1 MWKFSF
7 KDNKNKWQSFTDK
20 GNTDANAALNENPR
34 EHIFYIEHDWQNGY
48 SPKWKRTQYKVDVRE
63 KTQENQEPHGNFNKR
78 AIKIEWSEDPWPD
91 FDFDTWVL
99 VGPPQPKE
107 RPSNA
112 ATTATTATTAPAAT
126 TATTGGG
133 GGGGGGG
140 GANTSM
146 MTEASTAPTM
156 SDTSAGPSTHDA
168 LPDPWANANNSQR
181 KYWQNSDANWQG
193 PGGWQTIDDKA
204 SNMAGAYGHWHG
216 GQYGG
221 PAKKDGV
228 RVAASTDEQ
237 PATVA
242 PSQGGAAATQES
254 QAATPPPGLEGQ
266 ASTHKSH
273 ENSPAKW
280 GTWEEVQAKEQA
292 MEQDAIAIVTE
303 TPPKEHDAPFTQKAM
318 PASQA
323 ITDEL
328 IMKAPP
334 PVKVP
339 AQHPKRA
346 PPVCPVPKSLPRGP
360 EQMGSDDSNSS
371 IGGNQQGSDGSTKA
385 VPLLANAHEEKLAI
399 LSEQVAQLTAELD
412 ATKRAANAA
421 FSGEPIPLSPGNY

>member
-1 MWKFSF
+1 
-7 KDNKNKWQSFTDK
+7 
-20 GNTDANAALNENPR
+20 
-34 EHIFYIEHDWQNGY
+34 
-48 SPKWKRTQYKVDVRE
+48 
-63 KTQENQEPHGNFNKR
+63 
-78 AIKIEWSEDPWPD
+78 
-91 FDFDTWVL
+91 
-99 VGPPQPKE
+99 
-107 RPSNA
+107 
-112 ATTATTATTAPAAT
+112 
-126 TATTGGG
+126 
-133 GGGGGGG
+133 
-140 GANTSM
+140 
-146 MTEASTAPTM
+146 M

-334 PVKVP
+334 PQVPSTLKVP

-360 EQMGSDDSNSS
+360 EQMDSDDSNSS

-385 VPLLANAHEEKLAI
+385 APLPAYANEEAIASLNEEVARLTALLDASNKAALSGTPVPL
-399 LSEQVAQLTAELD
+399 
-412 ATKRAANAA
+412 
-421 FSGEPIPLSPGNY
+421 PGNW

>member
-1 MWKFSF
+1 MWKLSF

-20 GNTDANAALNENPR
+20 GNTDANAELNKNPR
-34 EHIFYIEHDWQNGY
+34 EHIFYIEHHWQNGW
-48 SPKWKRTQYKVDVRE
+48 SPKWKTTWYEIDVRE
-63 KTQENQEPHGNFNKR
+63 KTQQNQEPDGKFNKR
-78 AIKIEWSEDPWPD
+78 AIKIEWSEDPWAV

-99 VGPPQPKE
+99 GPAQ
-107 RPSNA
+107 PSNA

-133 GGGGGGG
+133 GGGGG
-140 GANTSM
+140 ANTSM
-146 MTEASTAPTM
+146 VTEASTAPTM

-168 LPDPWANANNSQR
+168 LPDPWAKANNSQR

-193 PGGWQTIDDKA
+193 SQDSGWQTIDDKA
-204 SNMAGAYGHWHG
+204 SNMAGVYGRWHG

-242 PSQGGAAATQES
+242 PNQGGAAATQES

-273 ENSPAKW
+273 ENSPATW
-280 GTWEEVQAKEQA
+280 PTWEKVQATKQA
-292 MEQDAIAIVTE
+292 MEQDAIATE
-303 TPPKEHDAPFTQKAM
+303 TPPKEHDAPFTQEAM
-318 PASQA
+318 PESQA
-323 ITDEL
+323 ITHEI

-334 PVKVP
+334 PHVPSTVKER

-346 PPVCPVPKSLPRGP
+346 PPVCPIPKSLPQGL

-385 VPLLANAHEEKLAI
+385 VPLLAYANEEKLAN
-399 LSEQVAQLTAELD
+399 LSEQVARLTAELD
-412 ATKRAANAA
+412 ATKRAAL
-421 FSGEPIPLSPGNY
+421 SGEPIPLPQGNW